1 MFTIVNGVL
10 LRPLPYRDPDRL
22 VTLSEAR
29 EQNPIATFSYPNF
42 QDLQQQNQSFESMA
56 AWQALDQSA
65 SMSESAAIINP
76 FFHRTVARDHQHGY
90 TTGGRSEG

>member
-1 MFTIVNGVL
+1 
-10 LRPLPYRDPDRL
+10 
-22 VTLSEAR
+22 
-29 EQNPIATFSYPNF
+29 
-42 QDLQQQNQSFESMA
+42 MA